1 MDRADSVSAEAR
13 GIAAGWQILAG
24 IVLAPLLMLLAGWVT
39 ATYLSDG
46 MAVPGVLLAA
56 LLTAAAVV
64 VAARWRVT
72 GITAGAVVA
81 ATMLGFLL
89 TGMVPSSRPDLG
101 LNGIVL
107 FAGSGLLTAAIAA
120 VSLTVGLV
128 RRSRS

>member
-72 GITAGAVVA
+72 GITAGAVAA

-89 TGMVPSSRPDLG
+89 TGTVPSSRPDLD

-128 RRSRS
+128 RRSPS